1 MPVSAPLDELIG
13 IMRRLRDPENGCAWD
28 IAQTFASVAP
38 YTIEEA
44 YEVADAIERGDRE
57 DLRDELGDLLLQV
70 VFHARMAEEEGS
82 FDFDDVARAIADKM
96 VRRHPHV
103 FGEATFASDEE
114 RRSGL
119 GAGEGRG
126 ACVEGRASEGRAAA
140 SRRRRGRRCDG
151 RRGGGPD
158 RGRRRAEQAAN
169 GGGDGGGRTGRGD
182 VSALDGVALALPAL
196 VRADKLQR
204 RAARVG
210 FDWPEIAPVVAK
222 VEEELGEVAEAAA
235 SGESDALEDELGDL
249 LFSAV
254 NLARH
259 HGVDAERALSRAN
272 AKFERRFRGVERL
285 ASGGRRRAGGARSRR
300 ARHALGT
307 RQAERLTRRDSRVGG
322 APRDARTSW
331 RDKDVAV

>member
-1 MPVSAPLDELIG
+1 MSAPLDELIG
-13 IMRRLRDPENGCAWD
+13 IMRRLRDPASGCAWD
-28 IAQTFASVAP
+28 IAQTFASIAP

-44 YEVADAIERGDRE
+44 YEVVDAIEREDRE

-70 VFHARMAEEEGS
+70 VFHARMAEEEGA
-82 FDFDDVARAIADKM
+82 FDFDDVARAIAEKM

-114 RRSGL
+114 RHT
-119 GAGEGRG
+119 AWE
-126 ACVEGRASEGRAAA
+126 RAKSEERAAKAARRVARDPGDDAA
-140 SRRRRGRRCDG
+140 SDVATEGGAEGAIADGAERRGDPS
-151 RRGGGPD
+151 GGF
-158 RGRRRAEQAAN
+158 AEAEE
-169 GGGDGGGRTGRGD
+169 

-222 VEEELGEVAEAAA
+222 VEEELGEVVEAAA
-235 SGESDALEDELGDL
+235 SGRPDALEDELGDL

-285 ASGGRRRAGGARSRR
+285 ASGDDITLEALDLAALDALWERAKRGG
-300 ARHALGT
+300 
-307 RQAERLTRRDSRVGG
+307 
-322 APRDARTSW
+322 
-331 RDKDVAV
+331 